1 MRHILF
7 ILTLA
12 IILPSHAA
20 ENNSLVI
27 YLNSGARIA
36 FPVEEKPQLTFE
48 GSILCIN
55 TDRYQISDVKKY
67 TFSKNEAAGIQEVE
81 GGNSNLNFNFL
92 EGEKIAISVKA
103 PSVVI
108 RIYSSNGTE
117 YAVKRENDTNGNV
130 VIDMVG
136 LMPDVYIVAVG
147 EETLKIRKR

>member
-1 MRHILF
+1 M
-7 ILTLA
+7 TLA

-27 YLNSGARIA
+27 YLNSGARIV

-55 TDRYQISDVKKY
+55 TERYQISDVKKY

-92 EGEKIAISVKA
+92 EGEKIAISVKT

-117 YAVKRENDTNGNV
+117 YAVKRENDTNDNV
-130 VIDMVG
+130 VIDMAG